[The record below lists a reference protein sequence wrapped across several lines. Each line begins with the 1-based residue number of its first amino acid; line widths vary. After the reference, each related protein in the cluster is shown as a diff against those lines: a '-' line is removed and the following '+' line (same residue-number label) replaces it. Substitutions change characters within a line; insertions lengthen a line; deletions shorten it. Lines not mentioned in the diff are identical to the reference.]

1 MVNGEIYDYPALRKE
16 METLLKYPFNSTSDS
31 ELVLAL
37 YKYHG
42 ISFVSHLRGEFSI
55 CLYDADR
62 ELFIAV
68 RDRYGIKPL
77 FWTVQPSPT
86 KATTTELWIAAE
98 QKAFLG
104 HGWQPRWDLESIRSG
119 AFQIGASTI
128 FHSIQKVPPGHI
140 LLVRN
145 FQPNS
150 IHTQPYWDATSY
162 ADKSMPDPR
171 SDAEMIT
178 TTRQLL
184 LDAVRQRLRAD
195 VRVGVS
201 LSGGLDSSV
210 VAGMVA
216 HLMRTEGLQVGSAPA
231 SERLCCFGIG
241 FDSASGFDESEEAV
255 KTAEWL
261 GVKFHR
267 KLMDERSMVEMFA
280 DATWHDE
287 QPNPDLNFVGVFA
300 LSELFREHG
309 FRVNVNG
316 QGSDEIFGGYNV
328 FLPDVLREWDGQSQ
342 GVGAGESDVDGKF
355 RRSEMRKAEVVLNE
369 VYGGRLDLD
378 HNLDHTYAASQP
390 PNQSVA
396 RRQLNNI
403 LTPSQMALA
412 FPTLPFKAELLG
424 PSTAPPLTTLATTVA
439 MTTTTN
445 PIPRTLL
452 TYTHLLS
459 PHILSLI
466 RHKWHPLHAA
476 QHIFI
481 KAHLQNLLL
490 SNLGDRGEMA
500 HGVEGRTPFLDHH
513 VTEYV
518 DGCGVGVKVR
528 WCADWDEDVETGP
541 GGLSDGGVGG
551 KSGKDGQDIKHI
563 PSHDDPIS
571 IPTQDLTG
579 LGAEVVAAQEQ
590 HGFSDQTR
598 ERKEAYQAHEILAHP
613 TPQTQAHTQT
623 KQPTTKGQGE
633 WVEKWLLRQAGR
645 EFVRPEIYRKKKHPY
660 SAPVRW
666 RKVKTNSSA
675 FDGVGSHVDPDIGD
689 RGEGMLY
696 TLIKSLVTRENI
708 EGLGFLDPE
717 GVEGLVERAFVDVD
731 IGEQGKGK
739 EGGGGGDKN
748 AFRLVICLAQWV
760 VLGKRFGVKRYVQF
774 EEDGDE
780 EESGDEED
788 GVEAGERSREGENL
802 MLG

>member
-1 MVNGEIYDYPALRKE
+1 MAIN
-16 METLLKYPFNSTSDS
+16 YPFNSTSDS
-31 ELVLAL
+31 ELILAL
-37 YKYHG
+37 YRYHG
-42 ISFVSHLRGEFSI
+42 ISFISHLRGEYSI
-55 CLYDADR
+55 CLYDAER

-77 FWTVQPSPT
+77 FWSVQPSPT
-86 KATTTELWIAAE
+86 KPGSRRSRTRPPPTELWIAAE

-104 HGWQPRWDLESIRSG
+104 HGWQPQWDLESIRSG
-119 AFQIGASTI
+119 AFQIGSSTI
-128 FHSIQKVPPGHI
+128 FRSIQKVPPGHI
-140 LLVRN
+140 LLIRN
-145 FQPNS
+145 FRPES

-162 ADKSMPDPR
+162 ADKSIPDPR

-178 TTRQLL
+178 TTRELL

-241 FDSASGFDESEEAV
+241 FDSGSGFDESEEAA

-300 LSELFREHG
+300 LSALFREHG

-328 FLPDVLREWDGQSQ
+328 FLPDVLREADGQSH
-342 GVGAGESDVDGKF
+342 GGGSDVNDKF
-355 RRSEMRKAEVVLNE
+355 RHSEMRKAERVLNG
-369 VYGGRLDLD
+369 VYSGKLDLD
-378 HNLDHTYAASQP
+378 QTDAMRP
-390 PNQSVA
+390 PNNQSVA

-412 FPTLPFKAELLG
+412 FPSLPFKAELLG
-424 PSTAPPLTTLATTVA
+424 LPDASPSMALTSTV
-439 MTTTTN
+439 N
-445 PIPRTLL
+445 PIPTTLQ
-452 TYTHLLS
+452 TYTQLLS
-459 PHILSLI
+459 PRTLQLI
-466 RHKWHPLHAA
+466 RHKWHPLHSA

-513 VTEYV
+513 LTEYV
-518 DGCGVGVKVR
+518 DGCKVNVKVR
-528 WCADWDEDVETGP
+528 WCPDWGADNGEKENCGAAV
-541 GGLSDGGVGG
+541 GVV
-551 KSGKDGQDIKHI
+551 Q
-563 PSHDDPIS
+563 SHDDDGDDGKDALGHDDTTNDPNDD
-571 IPTQDLTG
+571 PTG
-579 LGAEVVAAQEQ
+579 LGAEVVAATEQ
-590 HGFSDQTR
+590 HGIAERVKGREEASTHVPIQTHA
-598 ERKEAYQAHEILAHP
+598 KA
-613 TPQTQAHTQT
+613 
-623 KQPTTKGQGE
+623 KQPSPTGGRGE

-645 EFVRPEIYRKKKHPY
+645 EFVRPEIYLKKKHPY
-660 SAPVRW
+660 SAPVKW
-666 RKVKTNSSA
+666 RKAHTGTNTVA
-675 FDGVGSHVDPDIGD
+675 GPGSGLADIGD

-696 TLIKSLVTRENI
+696 TLVKSLTTRENI
-708 EGLGFLDPE
+708 EVLGFLDPD
-717 GVEGLVERAFVDVD
+717 GVEELVERAFVDAD
-731 IGEQGKGK
+731 EHGK
-739 EGGGGGDKN
+739 EEVGDKN

-760 VLGKRFGVKRYVQF
+760 VLGKRFGVKKYSPI
-774 EEDGDE
+774 EEDEDESEDE
-780 EESGDEED
+780 EEVVAVG
-788 GVEAGERSREGENL
+788 RSREGENM